1 MFFSDKERIIRTINR
16 PVFIHSCHGAR
27 PEPYLPDAAWWVVH
41 LVVEHLQQQHQDQGV
56 SEDNEKSSQESHL
69 LPPSPS
75 SSMRRSLLGLNLLV
89 KCTCSHSL
97 ANSCSKLTPD
107 AHAALLLFWLLAR

>member
-69 LPPSPS
+69 LHPSPS
-75 SSMRRSLLGLNLLV
+75 SIFHINTGSFLLV
-89 KCTCSHSL
+89 PT
-97 ANSCSKLTPD
+97 
-107 AHAALLLFWLLAR
+107 F